1 MSEKRRDKRNRILH
15 DGEMQM
21 KDGRYRFKY
30 TDRTGKVHC
39 VYSWRLDKS
48 DRNPPGS
55 KKDLSLREKERQIQA
70 DLFDRIA
77 VNGGNYTVLELV
89 QKYIATKTGVRQST
103 RTGYQTVI
111 NFLKKDP
118 MGQKRIDLVKLSD
131 AKIWLIKLQQEKGK
145 SYSTIHNIRGVLRP
159 AFRLAVD
166 DDLIRKNPFDFE
178 LATVLVNDAVTREA
192 ITRDQERRF
201 LKFIQEDKHYSRYY
215 EGFYI
220 LFHTGMRISE
230 FCGLTKKDVD
240 FQNKRIIVER
250 QLVRTI
256 HMEYLIEPP
265 KTEAG
270 VRMIPMTPDV
280 EACFRTILKNRK
292 TPKIEPIIGGHSGF
306 LYLDKNGKPM
316 VALHWEKY
324 FEYSVAK
331 HNKTYK
337 NELPKITPHICR
349 HTFCSNMARSGMNPK
364 ALQYIMGHSDISVTL
379 NTYTH
384 FQFED
389 AEAELQRISAG

>member
-21 KDGRYRFKY
+21 ADGRYRFKY
-30 TDRTGKVHC
+30 TDRTGSVHC
-39 VYSWRLDKS
+39 VYSWRLDKN
-48 DRNPPGS
+48 DRTPEGK

-77 VNGGNYTVLELV
+77 VNGGNFTVLELV
-89 QKYIATKTGVRQST
+89 EKYIATKTGVRQST
-103 RTGYQTVI
+103 RTGYKTVI

-118 MGQKRIDLVKLSD
+118 MGKQRIDRVKISD
-131 AKIWLIKLQQEKGK
+131 AKIWLIKLQQEQGK
-145 SYSTIHNIRGVLRP
+145 SYSTIHTIRGVIRP
-159 AFRLAVD
+159 AFRLAVE

-178 LATVLVNDAVTREA
+178 LATVIVNDSVTREA
-192 ITRDQERRF
+192 ISREQERRF
-201 LKFIQEDKHYSRYY
+201 LKYIQDDKHYSRYY
-215 EGFYI
+215 EGIYI

-230 FCGLTKKDVD
+230 FCGLTKKDLD
-240 FQNKRIIVER
+240 FKNKRINVER
-250 QLVRTI
+250 QLVRTPS
-256 HMEYLIEPP
+256 MEFLIEQP

-270 VRMIPMTPDV
+270 TRMIPMTPDV

-292 TPKIEPIIGGHSGF
+292 KPKVEPMIGGHSGF
-306 LYLDKNGKPM
+306 LYLDKNDMPM
-316 VALHWEKY
+316 VALHWQNY
-324 FEYSVAK
+324 FDLIIAK

-337 NELPKITPHICR
+337 NELPKITPHVCR
-349 HTFCSNMARSGMNPK
+349 HTFCSNMAKSGMNPK

-384 FQFED
+384 FAVED
-389 AEAELQRISAG
+389 AEAEMQRICAG

>member
-192 ITRDQERRF
+192 VTRDQERRF
-201 LKFIQEDKHYSRYY
+201 LKFIQEDNHYSRYY

-230 FCGLTKKDVD
+230 FCGLTK
-240 FQNKRIIVER
+240 RMWTS
-250 QLVRTI
+250 RT
-256 HMEYLIEPP
+256 
-265 KTEAG
+265 
-270 VRMIPMTPDV
+270 
-280 EACFRTILKNRK
+280 
-292 TPKIEPIIGGHSGF
+292 
-306 LYLDKNGKPM
+306 
-316 VALHWEKY
+316 
-324 FEYSVAK
+324 
-331 HNKTYK
+331 
-337 NELPKITPHICR
+337 
-349 HTFCSNMARSGMNPK
+349 
-364 ALQYIMGHSDISVTL
+364 
-379 NTYTH
+379 
-384 FQFED
+384 
-389 AEAELQRISAG
+389 SAS